1 MNLSQF
7 HHDLTS
13 GLSYILVYQI
23 LVLFLM
29 TKIHVE
35 TFVNLNSV
43 LFLTTAYC
51 LPGPSAVTFQAFT
64 VMHFGDV
71 HSDHV
76 SRNE

>member
-7 HHDLTS
+7 YHDLTS
-13 GLSYILVYQI
+13 GLSYILVCQI
-23 LVLFLM
+23 PVLFLM

-35 TFVNLNSV
+35 TFVNLNPV

-51 LPGPSAVTFQAFT
+51 LPGPSAVTSRPFA

-71 HSDHV
+71 HSNHV
-76 SRNE
+76 GRNE

>member
-7 HHDLTS
+7 HRDLTS

-23 LVLFLM
+23 PMLSLM
-29 TKIHVE
+29 TKVYVD
-35 TFVNLNSV
+35 TFVNLNPV
-43 LFLTTAYC
+43 LFLTTAYY
-51 LPGPSAVTFQAFT
+51 LPDPSAVTFQAFT